1 MLESFWTVTMDHACT
16 VYQTLEYLS
25 KRWAILILHELSKG
39 EEWKR
44 FSDIKRSMND
54 VTAKVLTERLKELE
68 SEGLVEKRVD
78 STTVPIRSEYRL
90 TPMSLELMDVVHD
103 LKMWA
108 LKWKIDN
115 PACAKQNCRIC
126 TL

>member
-1 MLESFWTVTMDHACT
+1 MDHQCT
-16 VYQTLEYLS
+16 VYKTMDYLS
-25 KRWAILILHELSKG
+25 RKWAILIIHELSKG

-44 FSDIKRSMND
+44 FSEIKASMKD
-54 VTAKVLTERLKELE
+54 VTAKVLSERLKELE
-68 SEGLVEKRVD
+68 EEGLVENHVD
-78 STTVPIRSEYRL
+78 ATCIPVKSEYRL
-90 TPMSLELMDVVHD
+90 TPMALELLDIIHS

-115 PACAKQNCRIC
+115 PECGMQNCRLC

>member
-1 MLESFWTVTMDHACT
+1 MLCRQCEE
-16 VYQTLEYLS
+16 TLP
-25 KRWAILILHELSKG
+25 G
-39 EEWKR
+39 TGC
-44 FSDIKRSMND
+44 IKNG
-54 VTAKVLTERLKELE
+54 VCGKT
-68 SEGLVEKRVD
+68 SELVEKRVD

-115 PACAKQNCRIC
+115 PACARQDCRIC